1 MQRHV
6 LKYYRR
12 VLHVLVQGSGQ
23 CLPDQ
28 AQVAGGREDDT
39 TVDAVIHQV
48 VVRGLGVDVCGAGAL
63 VPLLWR
69 GEATPPPGLPA
80 SQGLT
85 DLIDGGRR
93 AAGAVGEVLSG
104 RHIPGLA
111 VVPLDVGGDEG
122 GAPGSRELHRW
133 EQSVG
138 VDVDAGGWKRGAVTA
153 LLHLSPLRSWI
164 QLRRAS
170 GGHGKGAEVAP
181 APRGLLPGD
190 NLKAGLWPGW

>member
-1 MQRHV
+1 MPLLTAYDQVAILRYLEGAGGFQKPHFQEYSPCGQQKRSAAEVSSWPSCPVARAARLTCLRQDGGLVQGHV

-28 AQVAGGREDDT
+28 AQVAGGREDDA

-48 VVRGLGVDVCGAGAL
+48 AVRGLGVDVCGAGAL
-63 VPLLWR
+63 VPPLRR
-69 GEATPPPGLPA
+69 GEATPPPGPPA

-85 DLIDGGRR
+85 DLIDSGRR
-93 AAGAVGEVLSG
+93 TAGAIGEVLSS

-133 EQSVG
+133 V
-138 VDVDAGGWKRGAVTA
+138 
-153 LLHLSPLRSWI
+153 
-164 QLRRAS
+164 
-170 GGHGKGAEVAP
+170 
-181 APRGLLPGD
+181 
-190 NLKAGLWPGW
+190 